1 MLAAVPTE
9 ACGLAVTTL
18 VVVDGGD
25 DRTDEIAKESG
36 AVTFVLSEN
45 LGHGYAL
52 RVGYALCIELGAQ
65 YVVTLDADGQN
76 DPAEIP
82 VMLQP
87 LVDDEA
93 DFVVASRRPRA
104 ATPPRTAS
112 ARPGVRVFSWT
123 MSAMGHTKLTDTSN
137 GYRALRVSMLDDIAY
152 RLIQPQYQ
160 TAELLII
167 AMKRGWRVTE
177 RPTVWL
183 PRASGTTKKG
193 KNWLFGFRYGRVVPT
208 PGGSTGAPSRT
219 QIQPE
224 LQQLRSWQQCLAA
237 PGADQHQAVGFL
249 RQQAGVP
256 FRRRGAPVDSSNQ
269 GWSDQ
274 RAFASSNRRRVPSR
288 SRGPLFEGLRIPFGS
303 LNREEV
309 ATVDVERYSELTAGV
324 GNRMDCLVT
333 EDEDLT
339 GREFSAADFFETV
352 RSSAEECIVLLAA
365 VQPDHR
371 PHAVV
376 VGMRAIPGVHA

>member
-1 MLAAVPTE
+1 LRPRHGATSGASIHTDPDRARRVIAASRQEFETRHPDLKLSPVVALICAYEEEGNIGPVLAAVPQE

-18 VVVDGGD
+18 VVVDGGA

-76 DPAEIP
+76 DPSEIP

-93 DFVVASRRPRA
+93 DFVVASRVLGRDTTTDRFRKA
-104 ATPPRTAS
+104 
-112 ARPGVRVFSWT
+112 GVRVFSWI
-123 MSAMGHTKLTDTSN
+123 MSGMGRTKLTDTSN

-152 RLIQPQYQ
+152 RLVQPQYQ

-193 KNWLFGFRYGRVVPT
+193 KNWLFGFRYGRVVFGT
-208 PGGSTGAPSRT
+208 WWTYRRT
-219 QIQPE
+219 ERHP
-224 LQQLRSWQQCLAA
+224 
-237 PGADQHQAVGFL
+237 P
-249 RQQAGVP
+249 
-256 FRRRGAPVDSSNQ
+256 
-269 GWSDQ
+269 
-274 RAFASSNRRRVPSR
+274 AS
-288 SRGPLFEGLRIPFGS
+288 
-303 LNREEV
+303 
-309 ATVDVERYSELTAGV
+309 
-324 GNRMDCLVT
+324 
-333 EDEDLT
+333 
-339 GREFSAADFFETV
+339 
-352 RSSAEECIVLLAA
+352 
-365 VQPDHR
+365 
-371 PHAVV
+371 
-376 VGMRAIPGVHA
+376 

>member
-1 MLAAVPTE
+1 LSPQRGATSGASIHTDPGRARRVIEASRQEFDTRYTDLKLSPVVALICAYEEEANIGPVLAAVPQE
-9 ACGLAVTTL
+9 ACGLAVTTI

-25 DRTDEIAKESG
+25 DRTDEVSKESG
-36 AVTFVLSEN
+36 AVTFVLTEN

-93 DFVVASRRPRA
+93 DFVVASRVLGRDTTTDRFRKA
-104 ATPPRTAS
+104 
-112 ARPGVRVFSWT
+112 GVRVFSSV
-123 MSAMGHTKLTDTSN
+123 MSTMGHTKLTDTSN
-137 GYRALRVSMLDDIAY
+137 GYRALRTSMLDDIAY

-193 KNWLFGFRYGRVVPT
+193 KNWLFGVRYGRVVIDTWWKYRRAQPH
-208 PGGSTGAPSRT
+208 GS
-219 QIQPE
+219 
-224 LQQLRSWQQCLAA
+224 
-237 PGADQHQAVGFL
+237 
-249 RQQAGVP
+249 
-256 FRRRGAPVDSSNQ
+256 SS
-269 GWSDQ
+269 
-274 RAFASSNRRRVPSR
+274 
-288 SRGPLFEGLRIPFGS
+288 
-303 LNREEV
+303 
-309 ATVDVERYSELTAGV
+309 
-324 GNRMDCLVT
+324 
-333 EDEDLT
+333 
-339 GREFSAADFFETV
+339 
-352 RSSAEECIVLLAA
+352 
-365 VQPDHR
+365 
-371 PHAVV
+371 
-376 VGMRAIPGVHA
+376 